1 MCKPVKMGIIAD
13 RPAIESYHQGYRSLS
28 VVLSTVE
35 RSLEYMDP
43 KHLIQKTIKIK
54 GSTLQV
60 RPLLQSFSL
69 RMNLSS
75 FESTYSVGARKPTSK
90 LPEALCT
97 SIG

>member
-60 RPLLQSFSL
+60 RPLLQSSSL

-75 FESTYSVGARKPTSK
+75 FESVYLVGAGKATSK
-90 LPEALCT
+90 MAEAL
-97 SIG
+97 SKILG